1 VCILK
6 EGNRAVRLA
15 VDCRYVN
22 LHTRNNAYPIPDLA
36 SIFQRVGRANF
47 ISVADCKAGY
57 WQLPVA
63 EEDRWLTAFICNG
76 GLFQFARVPFGMKC
90 SGSSFVRAIEQI
102 MRTIREFVASFVDDL
117 AVYSNKWRQHL
128 THLDRFCRQ

>member
-1 VCILK
+1 
-6 EGNRAVRLA
+6 
-15 VDCRYVN
+15 
-22 LHTRNNAYPIPDLA
+22 
-36 SIFQRVGRANF
+36 VGRANF

-76 GLFQFARVPFGMKC
+76 GLFQFERVPFGMKC